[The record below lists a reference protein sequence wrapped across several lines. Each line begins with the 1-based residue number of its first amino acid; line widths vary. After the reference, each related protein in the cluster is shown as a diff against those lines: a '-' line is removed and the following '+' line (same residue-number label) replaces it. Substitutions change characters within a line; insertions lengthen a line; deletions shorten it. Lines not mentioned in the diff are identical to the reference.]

1 MLPFHRHHRDK
12 RQTVANLPLS
22 ASDFC
27 SGAAPTTELS
37 TDNPYWLACR
47 KKLNEC
53 SNTGIS
59 PSTPC
64 CITVVSPNYEFCGV
78 SDGLFNNQC
87 TEYIA
92 NLYTSTL
99 SCATFGTNN
108 GDDDDDITSDSS
120 NRIPSQISPD
130 LLFSETVGALV
141 IALAISALVIAINP
155 GLPLLND
162 ALIPPGSPLP
172 GSRFGGTIPFGTPAS
187 LLSLVPSR
195 LIPISVFP
203 PFVSPRTLE
212 AESILFAEDPDILH
226 LTVKRS
232 IRKKYKWFQL
242 PFVNFYQK
250 LLKNF
255 KCLRTRLFAI
265 GNPNVIQSLR
275 RRTSY
280 IPQYKGKTN
289 ENINSLDDCI
299 DGINEPLYGFRTN
312 VTLLRNSPC
321 ILGLTCDIY
330 SSSGKND
337 VT

>member
-108 GDDDDDITSDSS
+108 GDDDITSDSS
-120 NRIPSQISPD
+120 NRIPSQIAPD

-250 LLKNF
+250 LLTNF